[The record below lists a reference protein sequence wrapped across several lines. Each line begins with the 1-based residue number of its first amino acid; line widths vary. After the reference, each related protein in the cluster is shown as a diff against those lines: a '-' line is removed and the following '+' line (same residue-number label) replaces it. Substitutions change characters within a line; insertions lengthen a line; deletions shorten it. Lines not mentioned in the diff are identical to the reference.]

1 MINYKIIECFFSSRS
16 IIRFNEFL
24 KKKNTLNNI
33 NKNYFILLNLLK
45 YLFIIL
51 YDKKIFI

>member
-24 KKKNTLNNI
+24 KKKNTLKNI
-33 NKNYFILLNLLK
+33 NKNYFIK
-45 YLFIIL
+45 FI
-51 YDKKIFI
+51 KIFIYYFI